1 MLCELGGD
9 IFVRMSW
16 VCKAQTASHS
26 NTEADMMSLDTD
38 LRMEELLALKLCVGQ
53 LRPVEREV
61 TFRVSSNP
69 IYTESKT
76 IIE

>member
-1 MLCELGGD
+1 MLCKLGGD
-9 IFVRMSW
+9 IFVRISW

-26 NTEADMMSLDTD
+26 NTEAEVMSLDTD

-61 TFRVSSNP
+61 TLRVNSNP
-69 IYTESKT
+69 IYTESQT
-76 IIE
+76 RIE